1 MDSLEELHNDLFA
14 KFVPSQEFLL
24 ELQKAASS
32 ATLMQD
38 AKHFL
43 GCLAEMLTFF
53 ICIFFLK
60 QWLQFD
66 LFRDYPWAQA
76 ETAVFHLN
84 NNNVNLSKNQKSLK
98 SKRFWKRKNRSRSP
112 SRSVGR
118 SEISEEIFTSSED
131 NCSSISIDNVSSDLD
146 SDIEDELQSDI
157 DNQNNLD
164 LDDDYCEGAEIN
176 DAETED
182 SFHSNLLQQEEL
194 SDDNDGT
201 ISDAPSLDSQLSWFQ
216 EHYIESSESD
226 YSEEKKL
233 LER

>member
-14 KFVPSQEFLL
+14 KFVPSKEFLL
-24 ELQKAASS
+24 ELQKAATS

-84 NNNVNLSKNQKSLK
+84 NNNLANLSKNQKSLK

-146 SDIEDELQSDI
+146 SDIEDSIDLDII

-164 LDDDYCEGAEIN
+164 DLDDDLGAEIN

-216 EHYIESSESD
+216 EHYIESESD
-226 YSEEKKL
+226 S
-233 LER
+233 R

>member
-14 KFVPSQEFLL
+14 KFVPSKEFLL
-24 ELQKAASS
+24 ELQKAATS

-84 NNNVNLSKNQKSLK
+84 NNNVKSNIKSLK

-146 SDIEDELQSDI
+146 SDIEDSIDLDII
-157 DNQNNLD
+157 DNQKDLDD
-164 LDDDYCEGAEIN
+164 LDDDLGAEIN

-216 EHYIESSESD
+216 EHYIESNESD
-226 YSEEKKL
+226 S
-233 LER
+233 R

>member
-14 KFVPSQEFLL
+14 KFVPSKEFLL
-24 ELQKAASS
+24 ELQKAATS

-84 NNNVNLSKNQKSLK
+84 NNNVKSNIKSLK

-131 NCSSISIDNVSSDLD
+131 NCSSISIDNISTDLD
-146 SDIEDELQSDI
+146 SDIEDSIDLDII

-164 LDDDYCEGAEIN
+164 DLDDDLGAEIN

-226 YSEEKKL
+226 S
-233 LER
+233 R

>member
-14 KFVPSQEFLL
+14 KFVPSKEFLL
-24 ELQKAASS
+24 ELQKAATS

-84 NNNVNLSKNQKSLK
+84 NNNVKSNIKSLK

-146 SDIEDELQSDI
+146 SDIEDSIDLDII
-157 DNQNNLD
+157 DNQKDLDD
-164 LDDDYCEGAEIN
+164 LDDDLGAEIN

-226 YSEEKKL
+226 S
-233 LER
+233 R

>member
-14 KFVPSQEFLL
+14 KFVPSKEFLL
-24 ELQKAASS
+24 ELQKAATS

-84 NNNVNLSKNQKSLK
+84 NNNVKSNIKSLK

-131 NCSSISIDNVSSDLD
+131 NCSSISIDNISTDLD
-146 SDIEDELQSDI
+146 SDIEDSIDLDII
-157 DNQNNLD
+157 DNQSNLDLD
-164 LDDDYCEGAEIN
+164 LDDDLGAEIN

-226 YSEEKKL
+226 S
-233 LER
+233 R

>member
-14 KFVPSQEFLL
+14 KFVPSKEFLL
-24 ELQKAASS
+24 ELQKAATS

-84 NNNVNLSKNQKSLK
+84 NNNVKPNIKSLK

-131 NCSSISIDNVSSDLD
+131 NCSSISIDNISTDLD
-146 SDIEDELQSDI
+146 SDIEDSIDLDVI

-164 LDDDYCEGAEIN
+164 DLDDDLGAEIN

-226 YSEEKKL
+226 S
-233 LER
+233 R

>member
-14 KFVPSQEFLL
+14 KFVPSKEFLL
-24 ELQKAASS
+24 ELQKAATS

-84 NNNVNLSKNQKSLK
+84 NNNVKPNIKSLK

-146 SDIEDELQSDI
+146 SDIEDSIDLDII

-164 LDDDYCEGAEIN
+164 DLDDDLGAEIN

-216 EHYIESSESD
+216 EHYIESESD
-226 YSEEKKL
+226 S
-233 LER
+233 R

>member
-14 KFVPSQEFLL
+14 KFVPSKEFLL
-24 ELQKAASS
+24 ELQKAATS

-84 NNNVNLSKNQKSLK
+84 NNNVKSNIKSLK

-146 SDIEDELQSDI
+146 SDIEDSIDLDII

-164 LDDDYCEGAEIN
+164 DQDDDLGAEIN

-226 YSEEKKL
+226 S
-233 LER
+233 R

>member
-14 KFVPSQEFLL
+14 KFVPSKEFLL
-24 ELQKAASS
+24 ELQKAATS

-84 NNNVNLSKNQKSLK
+84 NNNVKSNLKSLK

-146 SDIEDELQSDI
+146 SDIEDSIDLDII

-164 LDDDYCEGAEIN
+164 LDLDDDLGAEIN

-226 YSEEKKL
+226 S
-233 LER
+233 R

>member
-14 KFVPSQEFLL
+14 KFVPSKEFLL
-24 ELQKAASS
+24 ELQKAATS

-84 NNNVNLSKNQKSLK
+84 NNNVKSNIKSLK

-146 SDIEDELQSDI
+146 SDIEDSIDLDII

-164 LDDDYCEGAEIN
+164 DLDDDLGAEIN

-216 EHYIESSESD
+216 EHYIESSELDS
-226 YSEEKKL
+226 
-233 LER
+233 R

>member
-14 KFVPSQEFLL
+14 KFVPSKEFLL
-24 ELQKAASS
+24 ELQKAATS

-84 NNNVNLSKNQKSLK
+84 NNNVKSNIKSLK

-146 SDIEDELQSDI
+146 SDIEDSIDLDII

-164 LDDDYCEGAEIN
+164 LDLDDDLGAEIN

-226 YSEEKKL
+226 S
-233 LER
+233 R

>member
-14 KFVPSQEFLL
+14 KFVPSKEFLW
-24 ELQKAASS
+24 ELQKAATS

-38 AKHFL
+38 AQHFL
-43 GCLAEMLTFF
+43 GCLTEMLTFF

-84 NNNVNLSKNQKSLK
+84 NNNQINQKSLK

-118 SEISEEIFTSSED
+118 SEISEEIFTSSEE
-131 NCSSISIDNVSSDLD
+131 NCSSISIDDVSSDLD
-146 SDIEDELQSDI
+146 DSSLEEQDLDI
-157 DNQNNLD
+157 DND
-164 LDDDYCEGAEIN
+164 CAIDEIN
-176 DAETED
+176 DAEGEETED

-194 SDDNDGT
+194 SDDNNDEKEDDDTT
-201 ISDAPSLDSQLSWFQ
+201 ISEAPSLDSQLSWLQ
-216 EHYIESSESD
+216 EHYAESD
-226 YSEEKKL
+226 ED
-233 LER
+233 R

>member
-1 MDSLEELHNDLFA
+1 MDSLEELHNDLFS
-14 KFVPSQEFLL
+14 KFVPSKEFLL

-84 NNNVNLSKNQKSLK
+84 NNNLANLSKNQKSLK

-146 SDIEDELQSDI
+146 SDIEELPDV

-164 LDDDYCEGAEIN
+164 DDDYCGAGEGAEIN

-216 EHYIESSESD
+216 EHYIESESD
-226 YSEEKKL
+226 SEEKL

>member
-14 KFVPSQEFLL
+14 KFVPSKEFLL
-24 ELQKAASS
+24 ELQKAATS

-84 NNNVNLSKNQKSLK
+84 NNNVKSNIKSLK

-146 SDIEDELQSDI
+146 SDIEDSIDLDII

-164 LDDDYCEGAEIN
+164 DLDDDLGAEIN

-216 EHYIESSESD
+216 EHYIESESD
-226 YSEEKKL
+226 S
-233 LER
+233 R

>member
-14 KFVPSQEFLL
+14 KFVPSKEFLL
-24 ELQKAASS
+24 ELQKAATS

-84 NNNVNLSKNQKSLK
+84 NNNVKSNIKSLK

-131 NCSSISIDNVSSDLD
+131 NCSSISIDNVSSDLTD
-146 SDIEDELQSDI
+146 SDIEDSIDLDII

-164 LDDDYCEGAEIN
+164 LDLDDDLGAEIN

-226 YSEEKKL
+226 S
-233 LER
+233 R

>member
-14 KFVPSQEFLL
+14 KFVPSKEFLL
-24 ELQKAASS
+24 ELQKAATS

-84 NNNVNLSKNQKSLK
+84 NNNVKSNIKSLK

-146 SDIEDELQSDI
+146 SDIEDSIDLDII

-164 LDDDYCEGAEIN
+164 LDLDDDLGAEIN

-216 EHYIESSESD
+216 EHYIESESD
-226 YSEEKKL
+226 S
-233 LER
+233 R

>member
-14 KFVPSQEFLL
+14 KFVPSKEFLL
-24 ELQKAASS
+24 ELQKAATS

-84 NNNVNLSKNQKSLK
+84 NNNVKSNLKSLK

-146 SDIEDELQSDI
+146 SDIEDSIDLDII
-157 DNQNNLD
+157 DNQNNLNLD
-164 LDDDYCEGAEIN
+164 LDDDLGAEIN

-216 EHYIESSESD
+216 EHYIESESD
-226 YSEEKKL
+226 S
-233 LER
+233 R

>member
-14 KFVPSQEFLL
+14 KFAPSKEFLL
-24 ELQKAASS
+24 ELQKAATS

-84 NNNVNLSKNQKSLK
+84 NNNVKSNIKSLK

-146 SDIEDELQSDI
+146 SDIEDSIDLDII
-157 DNQNNLD
+157 DNQKDLDLD
-164 LDDDYCEGAEIN
+164 LDDDLGAEIN

-226 YSEEKKL
+226 S
-233 LER
+233 R

>member
-14 KFVPSQEFLL
+14 KFVPSKEFLL
-24 ELQKAASS
+24 ELQKAATS

-84 NNNVNLSKNQKSLK
+84 NNNVKPNIKSLK

-146 SDIEDELQSDI
+146 SDIEDSIDLDII

-164 LDDDYCEGAEIN
+164 LDDDLGAEIN

-226 YSEEKKL
+226 S
-233 LER
+233 R

>member
-14 KFVPSQEFLL
+14 KFVPSKEFLL
-24 ELQKAASS
+24 ELQKAATS

-84 NNNVNLSKNQKSLK
+84 NNNVKSNIKSLK

-146 SDIEDELQSDI
+146 SDIEDSIDLDII
-157 DNQNNLD
+157 DNQKDLDD
-164 LDDDYCEGAEIN
+164 LDDDLGAEIN

>member
-14 KFVPSQEFLL
+14 KFVPSKEFLL
-24 ELQKAASS
+24 ELQKAATS

-84 NNNVNLSKNQKSLK
+84 NNNVKPNIKSLK

-131 NCSSISIDNVSSDLD
+131 NCSSISIDNISTDLD
-146 SDIEDELQSDI
+146 SDIEDSIDLDII

-164 LDDDYCEGAEIN
+164 LDLDDDLGAEIN

-216 EHYIESSESD
+216 EHYIESESD
-226 YSEEKKL
+226 S
-233 LER
+233 R

>member
-14 KFVPSQEFLL
+14 KFVPSKEFLL

-84 NNNVNLSKNQKSLK
+84 NNNLANLSKNQKSLK

-146 SDIEDELQSDI
+146 SDIEDSIDLDVI

-164 LDDDYCEGAEIN
+164 DLDDDLGAEIN

-216 EHYIESSESD
+216 EHYIESESD
-226 YSEEKKL
+226 SEEKL

>member
-14 KFVPSQEFLL
+14 KFVPSKEFLL
-24 ELQKAASS
+24 ELQKAATS

-84 NNNVNLSKNQKSLK
+84 NNNVKPNIKSLK

-131 NCSSISIDNVSSDLD
+131 NCSSISIDNVSSDLTD
-146 SDIEDELQSDI
+146 SDIEDSIDLDII

-164 LDDDYCEGAEIN
+164 LDLDDDLGAEIN

-216 EHYIESSESD
+216 EHYIESESD
-226 YSEEKKL
+226 S
-233 LER
+233 R

>member
-14 KFVPSQEFLL
+14 KFVPSKEFLL
-24 ELQKAASS
+24 ELQKAATS

-84 NNNVNLSKNQKSLK
+84 NNNVKSNIKSLK

-146 SDIEDELQSDI
+146 SDIEDSIDLDII

-164 LDDDYCEGAEIN
+164 LDLDLDDDLGAEIN

-226 YSEEKKL
+226 S
-233 LER
+233 R

>member
-14 KFVPSQEFLL
+14 KFVPSKEFLL
-24 ELQKAASS
+24 ELQKAATS

-84 NNNVNLSKNQKSLK
+84 NNNVKSNLKSLK

-146 SDIEDELQSDI
+146 SDIEDSIDLDII
-157 DNQNNLD
+157 DNQNNLNLD
-164 LDDDYCEGAEIN
+164 LDDDLGAEIN

-216 EHYIESSESD
+216 EHYIESESD
-226 YSEEKKL
+226 
-233 LER
+233 

>member
-14 KFVPSQEFLL
+14 KFVPSKEFLW
-24 ELQKAASS
+24 ELQKAATS

-84 NNNVNLSKNQKSLK
+84 NNNQINQKSLK

-118 SEISEEIFTSSED
+118 SEISEEIFTSSEE
-131 NCSSISIDNVSSDLD
+131 NCSSISIDDVSSDLD
-146 SDIEDELQSDI
+146 DSSLEEQDLDI
-157 DNQNNLD
+157 DND
-164 LDDDYCEGAEIN
+164 CAIDEIN
-176 DAETED
+176 DAEGEETED

-194 SDDNDGT
+194 SDDNNDEKEDDDTT
-201 ISDAPSLDSQLSWFQ
+201 ISEAPSLDSQLSWLQ
-216 EHYIESSESD
+216 EHYAESD
-226 YSEEKKL
+226 ED
-233 LER
+233 R

>member
-14 KFVPSQEFLL
+14 KFVPSKEFLL
-24 ELQKAASS
+24 ELQKAATS

-84 NNNVNLSKNQKSLK
+84 NNNVKSNIKSLK

-146 SDIEDELQSDI
+146 SDIEDSIDLDII
-157 DNQNNLD
+157 DNQKDLDD
-164 LDDDYCEGAEIN
+164 LDDDLGAEIN

-216 EHYIESSESD
+216 EHYIESESD
-226 YSEEKKL
+226 S
-233 LER
+233 R

>member
-14 KFVPSQEFLL
+14 KFVPSKEFLL
-24 ELQKAASS
+24 ELQKAATS

-84 NNNVNLSKNQKSLK
+84 NNNVKSNIKSLK

-146 SDIEDELQSDI
+146 SDIEDSIDLDVI

-164 LDDDYCEGAEIN
+164 DLDDDLGAEIN

-216 EHYIESSESD
+216 EHYIESESD
-226 YSEEKKL
+226 S
-233 LER
+233 R

>member
-14 KFVPSQEFLL
+14 KFVPSKEFLL
-24 ELQKAASS
+24 ELQKAATS

-84 NNNVNLSKNQKSLK
+84 NNNVKSNIKSLK

-146 SDIEDELQSDI
+146 SDIEDSIDLDII

-164 LDDDYCEGAEIN
+164 DLDDDLGAEIN

-216 EHYIESSESD
+216 EHYIESNESD
-226 YSEEKKL
+226 S
-233 LER
+233 R

>member
-14 KFVPSQEFLL
+14 KFVPSKEFLL
-24 ELQKAASS
+24 ELQKAATS

-84 NNNVNLSKNQKSLK
+84 NNNVKSNLKSLK

-131 NCSSISIDNVSSDLD
+131 NCSSISIDNVSSDLTD
-146 SDIEDELQSDI
+146 SDIEDSIDLDII

-164 LDDDYCEGAEIN
+164 DLDDDLGAEIN

-226 YSEEKKL
+226 S
-233 LER
+233 R

>member
-14 KFVPSQEFLL
+14 KFVPSKEFLL
-24 ELQKAASS
+24 ELQKAATS

-38 AKHFL
+38 SKHFL

-84 NNNVNLSKNQKSLK
+84 NNNVKSNIKSLK

-146 SDIEDELQSDI
+146 SDIEDSIDLDII

-164 LDDDYCEGAEIN
+164 DQDDDLGAEIN

-216 EHYIESSESD
+216 EHYIESESD
-226 YSEEKKL
+226 S
-233 LER
+233 R

>member
-14 KFVPSQEFLL
+14 KFVPSKEFLL
-24 ELQKAASS
+24 ELQKAATS

-84 NNNVNLSKNQKSLK
+84 NNNVKPNIKSLK

-146 SDIEDELQSDI
+146 SDIEDSIDLDII

-164 LDDDYCEGAEIN
+164 LDLDDDLGAEIN

-216 EHYIESSESD
+216 EHYIESESD
-226 YSEEKKL
+226 S
-233 LER
+233 R

>member
-14 KFVPSQEFLL
+14 KFVPSKEFLL
-24 ELQKAASS
+24 ELQKAATS

-84 NNNVNLSKNQKSLK
+84 NNNVKSNLKSLK

-146 SDIEDELQSDI
+146 SDIEDSIDLDII

-164 LDDDYCEGAEIN
+164 LDDDLGAEIN

-216 EHYIESSESD
+216 EHYIESESD
-226 YSEEKKL
+226 S
-233 LER
+233 R

>member
-14 KFVPSQEFLL
+14 KFVPSKEFLL
-24 ELQKAASS
+24 ELQKAATS

-84 NNNVNLSKNQKSLK
+84 NNNVKSNLKSLK

-146 SDIEDELQSDI
+146 SDIEDSIDLDII
-157 DNQNNLD
+157 DNQKDLDD
-164 LDDDYCEGAEIN
+164 LDDDLGAEIN

-226 YSEEKKL
+226 S
-233 LER
+233 R

>member
-14 KFVPSQEFLL
+14 KFVPSKEFLL
-24 ELQKAASS
+24 ELQKAATS

-84 NNNVNLSKNQKSLK
+84 NNNVKSNIKSLK

-146 SDIEDELQSDI
+146 SDIEDSIDLDII

-164 LDDDYCEGAEIN
+164 LDDDLGAEIN

-226 YSEEKKL
+226 S
-233 LER
+233 R

>member
-14 KFVPSQEFLL
+14 KFVPSKEFLL
-24 ELQKAASS
+24 ELQKAATS

-84 NNNVNLSKNQKSLK
+84 NNNVKSNIKSLK

-131 NCSSISIDNVSSDLD
+131 NCSSISIDNISTDLD
-146 SDIEDELQSDI
+146 SDVEDSIDLDII

-164 LDDDYCEGAEIN
+164 DLDDDLGAEIN

-226 YSEEKKL
+226 S
-233 LER
+233 R

>member
-14 KFVPSQEFLL
+14 KFVPSKEFLL
-24 ELQKAASS
+24 ELQKAATS

-84 NNNVNLSKNQKSLK
+84 NNNVKSNIKSLK

-146 SDIEDELQSDI
+146 SDIEDSIDLDII

-164 LDDDYCEGAEIN
+164 DQDDDLGAEIN

-216 EHYIESSESD
+216 EHYIESESD
-226 YSEEKKL
+226 S
-233 LER
+233 R